1 MDCANASAHRV
12 YGDNIGLKQK
22 QEQDQEWEWECKSE
36 PNWLDG
42 FHVWCS
48 TCTGTAF
55 HTNSSIIHEQRMHIE
70 RQWSG
75 ALGDTFVPDACRAPS
90 TEHTSNIGPRTGG
103 SRQGTRATRVFTVN
117 DERRHAA
124 ASIRVQHQKT
134 AYSTEP
140 YIPIITTTGRAIEM
154 IWIQM
159 YISVYVWNF
168 GPYGSHAEF
177 WMVLWP
183 RPTHIISWRTVYSTS
198 AEANYRMQSVWSL
211 AVWHALPYVLHCLY
225 AMCVCVVWRTSVE
238 ELTVGWNAISS
249 LAAANALQCDE
260 QRTNRTVW
268 FKRED
273 ESTGMHPSHIQCLTH
288 TETRAFYPYMECTRS
303 VLLCYRT
310 ITTSQ
315 PTIYIPTSEKPSGST
330 PVPAMCARA
339 YFRLNATR
347 LAIPNLIRLFGWNHS
362 QLYSVSGR
370 VWSQTRHST
379 DLN

>member
-1 MDCANASAHRV
+1 M
-12 YGDNIGLKQK
+12 
-22 QEQDQEWEWECKSE
+22 
-36 PNWLDG
+36 LDG
-42 FHVWCS
+42 YGYGVSHQLEHHPWAAHAYWTAMEWCS
-48 TCTGTAF
+48 RWHFCAR
-55 HTNSSIIHEQRMHIE
+55 RMPSTKHRAHIE
-70 RQWSG
+70 HWPTNGRQQ
-75 ALGDTFVPDACRAPS
+75 TRHTCHACFHRQRRTTACCRIHSRTAPK
-90 TEHTSNIGPRTGG
+90 NGI
-103 SRQGTRATRVFTVN
+103 
-117 DERRHAA
+117 
-124 ASIRVQHQKT
+124 QH
-134 AYSTEP
+134 
-140 YIPIITTTGRAIEM
+140 RAI
-154 IWIQM
+154 
-159 YISVYVWNF
+159 YPYYHHHRSSYRNDLNTNVYFSLCMNF

-238 ELTVGWNAISS
+238 ELTVGRNAISS